1 MVMLVVKGSG
11 SGCSSG
17 SGSGSGSGSSS
28 SSSSS
33 SSSVSSGL
41 FQKLSNKRPQL
52 KFLKRPRPPFRA
64 QNKF

>member
-17 SGSGSGSGSSS
+17 SGSGSGSGSS